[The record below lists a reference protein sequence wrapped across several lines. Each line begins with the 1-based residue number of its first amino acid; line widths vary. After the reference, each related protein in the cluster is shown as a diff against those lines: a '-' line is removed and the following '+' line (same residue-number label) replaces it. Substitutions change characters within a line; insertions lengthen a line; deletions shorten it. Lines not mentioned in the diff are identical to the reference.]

1 MTLNACEY
9 RGRPLC
15 PASCNALTCED
26 NLLEESTMK
35 RHYGVA
41 CKSPDCEAVF
51 VFAEVRDISPTAQ
64 VEFPVPPLKPLVCP
78 ICKKGHQ
85 YDSDDV
91 VEIGYLDP
99 LESVRGHSS

>member
-1 MTLNACEY
+1 MT
-9 RGRPLC
+9 
-15 PASCNALTCED
+15 
-26 NLLEESTMK
+26 

-41 CKSPDCEAVF
+41 CKSADCEAVF
-51 VFAEVRDISPTAQ
+51 VFAEVRDISPTTQ

-91 VEIGYLDP
+91 LEVGYLDP
-99 LESVRGHSS
+99 LESVPGHSS